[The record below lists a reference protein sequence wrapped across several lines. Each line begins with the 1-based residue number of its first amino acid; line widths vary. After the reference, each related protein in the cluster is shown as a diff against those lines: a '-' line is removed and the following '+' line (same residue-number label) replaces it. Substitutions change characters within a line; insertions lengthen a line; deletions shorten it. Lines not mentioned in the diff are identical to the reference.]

1 MKGEYSFDS
10 ILSGRAKKLKKTAD
24 ERPYFENTND
34 VLGLYKNPSLQ
45 SKETEDEEEEEKKT
59 GGAKGFA
66 LLKRIYGSGDPC
78 WKGYEQFGMKE
89 KKGRQV
95 PNCIPV
101 ANNKLKANGG
111 GAAVSVQT
119 PAPRFLTD
127 KEKERALKHFV
138 RAVKGSSKEKS
149 KGKGKRVYTEEQKNE
164 MMGLIEDFKL
174 KPTTI
179 MGNFIKSKFSQYVNE
194 EMKRRIEEMKRE
206 KNLMAREDVNVGDF
220 DLSDFELSSEDEEDE
235 EDEEIRKPATTG
247 AGVRRKKQGCI
258 PIANNKLKAKGGCGD
273 IPCKTSCKKK
283 VKDTYNKVVE
293 NWASNYPNEMTKDIK
308 RVNELHLT
316 PAMKVGTSDNLY
328 KVSNPR
334 EVQKKAF
341 DIYGKDAIIYKSNKP
356 NKKYQILDKLTG
368 KFVHFGD
375 AKMEDFEKHLDPVR
389 QRNYLNRSLNIKGK
403 WRENPYSP
411 NTLAIMLLW

>member
-1 MKGEYSFDS
+1 MKYTPEDN
-10 ILSGRAKKLKKTAD
+10 ILSKRAKKNKKDADLKS
-24 ERPYFENTND
+24 YFDNTHPIFTPSWIK
-34 VLGLYKNPSLQ
+34 YKNPSLHQ
-45 SKETEDEEEEEKKT
+45 EEEEEESETKQP
-59 GGAKGFA
+59 KGMA
-66 LLKRIYGSGDPC
+66 LLEKIYGGRDPC

-89 KKGRQV
+89 KNGRQV
-95 PNCIPV
+95 PNCV
-101 ANNKLKANGG
+101 
-111 GAAVSVQT
+111 
-119 PAPRFLTD
+119 
-127 KEKERALKHFV
+127 
-138 RAVKGSSKEKS
+138 
-149 KGKGKRVYTEEQKNE
+149 
-164 MMGLIEDFKL
+164 
-174 KPTTI
+174 
-179 MGNFIKSKFSQYVNE
+179 
-194 EMKRRIEEMKRE
+194 
-206 KNLMAREDVNVGDF
+206 
-220 DLSDFELSSEDEEDE
+220 
-235 EDEEIRKPATTG
+235 
-247 AGVRRKKQGCI
+247 
-258 PIANNKLKAKGGCGD
+258 PIANNKLKAKGRE
-273 IPCKTSCKKK
+273 
-283 VKDTYNKVVE
+283 VNTYNKVVE

-316 PAMKVGTSDNLY
+316 PAMKVGTGDNLY

>member
-1 MKGEYSFDS
+1 MKYTPEDN
-10 ILSGRAKKLKKTAD
+10 ILSKRAKKNKKDADLKS
-24 ERPYFENTND
+24 YFDNTHPIFTPSWIK
-34 VLGLYKNPSLQ
+34 YKNPSLHQ
-45 SKETEDEEEEEKKT
+45 EEEEEESETKQP
-59 GGAKGFA
+59 KGMA
-66 LLKRIYGSGDPC
+66 LLEKIYGGRDPC
-78 WKGYEQFGMKE
+78 WKGYTQFGMKE
-89 KKGRQV
+89 KNGRQV
-95 PNCIPV
+95 PNCIPKSS
-101 ANNKLKANGG
+101 NRQKKNGG
-111 GAAVSVQT
+111 GSAVSIQT
-119 PAPRFLTD
+119 PAPRPPASRPKASRPITLTD
-127 KEKERALKHFV
+127 EEKKRALKHFV

-174 KPTTI
+174 NPTTI

-194 EMKRRIEEMKRE
+194 EMKRRGEQKM
-206 KNLMAREDVNVGDF
+206 MTGEDVNIGDF

-235 EDEEIRKPATTG
+235 EEEEIRKPATTG
-247 AGVRRKKQGCI
+247 AGVRRKKQ
-258 PIANNKLKAKGGCGD
+258 
-273 IPCKTSCKKK
+273 
-283 VKDTYNKVVE
+283 
-293 NWASNYPNEMTKDIK
+293 
-308 RVNELHLT
+308 VNELHLT
-316 PAMKVGTSDNLY
+316 PAMKVGTGDNLY

-375 AKMEDFEKHLDPVR
+375 AKMEDFEKHLDSVR